1 MFVCEVMASEHNKI
15 KTVLLRLII
24 RGVTKWLGWLLR
36 TQWPKASH
44 FCSFTRLKYKRV
56 RVHWT
61 SYCLAIT
68 ACWARHERARTR
80 RRRRLIANRETAAVC
95 CCCFY
100 DSLIL
105 TVIRPLLTL
114 SENIMTQNKVRDYAI
129 LISHL
134 TWGKK
139 VLRNY

>member
-80 RRRRLIANRETAAVC
+80 RRRRLDRESRNGSCLLLLLLRFANSDRYSSSIN
-95 CCCFY
+95 F
-100 DSLIL
+100 
-105 TVIRPLLTL
+105 IRKYNDAKQSTWLRYTNFTL
-114 SENIMTQNKVRDYAI
+114 NMRQKGFT
-129 LISHL
+129 
-134 TWGKK
+134 
-139 VLRNY
+139 